1 MEYYLNEND
10 FQNLFIKIKM
20 MHHIYMHTQYYKVK
34 IDRNIIL
41 YNLFNNRNIS
51 FYWRY
56 N

>member
-34 IDRNIIL
+34 IDRKIIL
-41 YNLFNNRNIS
+41 YNLFNNS
-51 FYWRY
+51 
-56 N
+56 